1 MCGVCSEADLLELC
15 FVSVCNSNLFF
26 IARLSSCL
34 DQMRE
39 VLAES
44 VPDQAMEQAVLASKF
59 DVQKALDLVLSQDSK
74 QNVKTKDE
82 DAVIVRKMTKGML
95 LFNCLDSRCFICIY
109 IVNFGFTGCEDD
121 YCCVSNLLEILKM
134 STAISLF

>member
-1 MCGVCSEADLLELC
+1 MLKLY

-26 IARLSSCL
+26 VARLSSCL

-44 VPDQAMEQAVLASKF
+44 VPDQAMVQAVLDSKF
-59 DVQKALDLVLSQDSK
+59 DVQKALDLVLSQRSK

-82 DAVIVRKMTKGML
+82 DAVIVRKTTKGMQ
-95 LFNCLDSRCFICIY
+95 FSWIQDVSRVCM
-109 IVNFGFTGCEDD
+109 V
-121 YCCVSNLLEILKM
+121 
-134 STAISLF
+134 